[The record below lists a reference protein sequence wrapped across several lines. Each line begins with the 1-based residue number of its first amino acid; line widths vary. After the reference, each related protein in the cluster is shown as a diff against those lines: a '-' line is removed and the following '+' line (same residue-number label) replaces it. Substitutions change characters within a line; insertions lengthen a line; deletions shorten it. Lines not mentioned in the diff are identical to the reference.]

1 MIRALARRA
10 VWGLAVLWVVAT
22 LTFLLLRAVPGGPF
36 DSEKQ
41 LPPEIIANIEAKYHL
56 DQPVWR
62 QYLLYLGGLVRGDL
76 GPSFKYVGRDVVDIL
91 AETFPVS
98 LALGAVA
105 LLVAVV
111 LGLTFGILAGER
123 PGTWVDRGG
132 MMLATAGVAVPNF
145 VLGAVLVLVVSH
157 RLQLLPPALWEG
169 PRYLILPALTLGLGP
184 AAYIARLTR
193 SSLLDVARHDFIRT
207 AHAKG
212 LSPRAVLFRH
222 QLPNALMPVVT
233 ILGPLTAALVT
244 GSFVVE
250 YLFAIPGMGRFFITA
265 VTNRDYPLIMG
276 VTLLYAA
283 VLVAANVVVDLA
295 YAWLDPRVRVE

>member
-10 VWGLAVLWVVAT
+10 VWGLVVLWVVAT
-22 LTFLLLRAVPGGPF
+22 RTFLLLRAVPGGPF

-265 VTNRDYPLIMG
+265 VTTRDYPLIMG

>member
-295 YAWLDPRVRVE
+295 YAWLDPRVRIE